1 VLVPALSQA
10 EAPQQ
15 IKTMYIRWS
24 GEKAIALGGADV
36 INRVKEILY
45 IRDIKLPGMNL
56 LKQRHFLLTLQTVFF
71 YIAAFSQ
78 SPTLP
83 LSKYGVPVL
92 SDVKIYQNIIL
103 ADSNKQMV
111 DVKMMIP
118 NIVLDLRYASSN
130 NFMRRN
136 MYPGRTN
143 TTYLRLP
150 VARALWGVQKELNER
165 GLGLKVFD
173 AYRPYS
179 VTEKFW
185 ELVLNEKYVAD
196 PKKGSGHNRG
206 TAVDLTII
214 TLPAKTELPM
224 PTGFDNFTDTAHHSF
239 MQLPFTLM
247 ENRKMLKDIM
257 EKHGFKKM
265 DTEWWHYSW
274 ADDQNFELMDL
285 SFSALKEINTKR

>member
-1 VLVPALSQA
+1 
-10 EAPQQ
+10 
-15 IKTMYIRWS
+15 
-24 GEKAIALGGADV
+24 
-36 INRVKEILY
+36 
-45 IRDIKLPGMNL
+45 MNL
-56 LKQRHFLLTLQTVFF
+56 LKQRHFLLTIQTVFL
-71 YIAAFSQ
+71 YIVAFPQ
-78 SPTLP
+78 SPALP

-92 SDVKIYQNIIL
+92 SDVKFYQNIIL

-111 DVKMMIP
+111 DLKMMIP

-130 NFMRRN
+130 NFMRRP

-150 VARALWGVQKELNER
+150 VARALWHVQKELNER

-224 PTGFDNFTDTAHHSF
+224 PTGFDNFTDTAHHTF

-285 SFSALKEINTKR
+285 SFSTLKDVINTKR

>member
-1 VLVPALSQA
+1 MVAFPQA
-10 EAPQQ
+10 P
-15 IKTMYIRWS
+15 S
-24 GEKAIALGGADV
+24 
-36 INRVKEILY
+36 
-45 IRDIKLPGMNL
+45 
-56 LKQRHFLLTLQTVFF
+56 
-71 YIAAFSQ
+71 
-78 SPTLP
+78 LP

-92 SDVKIYQNIIL
+92 SDVKFYQTMVL
-103 ADSNKQMV
+103 TDSNKQMV
-111 DVKMMIP
+111 DVKTMIP
-118 NIVLDLRYASSN
+118 GIVLDLRYAGSN
-130 NFMRRN
+130 NFMRRP
-136 MYPGRTN
+136 MYPGRVN
-143 TTYLRLP
+143 TTWLRLP
-150 VARALWGVQKELNER
+150 VARALAAVQRELKER
-165 GLGLKVFD
+165 GMGLKIFD

-214 TLPAKTELPM
+214 MLPGKTELAM

-247 ENRKMLKDIM
+247 ENRKLLKDIM

-274 ADDQNFELMDL
+274 ADDQGFELMDL
-285 SFSALKEINTKR
+285 SFSELKELNAKR